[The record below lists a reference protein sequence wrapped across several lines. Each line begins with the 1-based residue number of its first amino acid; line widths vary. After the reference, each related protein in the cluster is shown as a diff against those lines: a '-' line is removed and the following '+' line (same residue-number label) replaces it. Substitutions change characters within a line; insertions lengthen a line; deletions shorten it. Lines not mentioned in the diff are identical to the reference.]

1 MYKRQARPAWLPV
14 IPATAA
20 LAAAAGTVFFLV
32 KRLRRKAAGEDPVA
46 DAWSWAEA
54 PGEDVYKRQGVA
66 DGARVYGRTSLVLE
80 FVTDDYYRGLH
91 GRWYTEE
98 QLEAMLR
105 SKGRNEAGLVEDT
118 AQLYGCLLYTSF
130 LTLAILV
137 PLLGAF
143 VFYSAW
149 QERASE
155 PAARSQSGVPVQR
168 PTSANDLTVLVA
180 VAAEEPAFLLVRL
193 NAIDAAVTLCP
204 VPAESC
210 LLYTSRCV

>member
-1 MYKRQARPAWLPV
+1 MRRSGPRAFWLS
-14 IPATAA
+14 
-20 LAAAAGTVFFLV
+20 F
-32 KRLRRKAAGEDPVA
+32 
-46 DAWSWAEA
+46 
-54 PGEDVYKRQGVA
+54 
-66 DGARVYGRTSLVLE
+66 
-80 FVTDDYYRGLH
+80 
-91 GRWYTEE
+91 
-98 QLEAMLR
+98 
-105 SKGRNEAGLVEDT
+105 
-118 AQLYGCLLYTSF
+118 F
-130 LTLAILV
+130 LTLAILM

-204 VPAESC
+204 VPAESV
-210 LLYTSRCV
+210 LLGPGGTVLLADSYASAGPARAAQLLGGTLNISIDRYLAITPGSLGQVWGDLEDPRVNLTGLL